1 MTTLCFL
8 SLIRMACQIEWI
20 DDEGACQA
28 VMNEEMEWSDEEEF
42 MDAMAGE
49 FVEDVW
55 TNEDEWDELTLD
67 VLFRQDADGRREQ
80 EAVEPDELTDFG

>member
-8 SLIRMACQIEWI
+8 SLIRMACQIEWS
-20 DDEGACQA
+20 DDEGACEA

-42 MDAMAGE
+42 MDAIAGE

-55 TNEDEWDELTLD
+55 ANEEEWDELTLD
-67 VLFRQDADGRREQ
+67 ALFRQDADGRREQ
-80 EAVEPDELTDFG
+80 EAVEPEELTDFG